1 MNTAHH
7 KMRGFVTIDTDAE
20 YNAWL
25 DMQAEYLEEEGDDDD
40 W

>member
-1 MNTAHH
+1 
-7 KMRGFVTIDTDAE
+7 MRGFLTVDTEDE

-25 DMQAEYLEEEGDDDD
+25 EEEAELLEEEGDDDD

>member
-1 MNTAHH
+1 
-7 KMRGFVTIDTDAE
+7 MRGFVTIDTNTE

-25 DMQAEYLEEEGDDDD
+25 AMQAEYLEEEGDDDD